1 MKNRAIKTKAKF
13 VLYLLFIVSINNVT
27 AIGFPHGYTKK
38 KKVEQSQTVKKLN
51 SFEKKI
57 ILVSSI
63 VASTIEKYF
72 ELKGQ

>member
-1 MKNRAIKTKAKF
+1 MENIAIKTKVKVVF
-13 VLYLLFIVSINNVT
+13 FMLFIISIGNAN

-38 KKVEQSQTVKKLN
+38 KKTEQSQTVKKLT

-72 ELKGQ
+72 EIKGR